1 VASINKLSSGRW
13 RARYR
18 DPQGRSRSKT
28 FDRKR
33 DAERF
38 ISASSTDMER
48 GRWTDPQRGRV
59 TVGAWADEYL
69 ATVVNLR
76 ASTRYTYER
85 DLGKYVLPR
94 FARVQLAQVRG
105 VDVQA
110 WLAEELASGL
120 SPSSVH
126 RHYRTLRRLL
136 EVAVQAQLIPLNP
149 CGRVTP
155 PSIPSVEMR
164 FLTAAEVGDL
174 AEAIGLWYRAFI
186 YTAAYAGL
194 RWSELVGLR
203 AKRVDLLRRTVTV
216 TEQLLL
222 LDNGQR
228 QVWEQPKTKAGVRSI
243 GIPAFL
249 ADMLQEQLDE
259 RALPGADGLIFP
271 NRAGKPTA
279 SASFNTHH
287 FSPAKR
293 RAGIDGR
300 LRFHDLRHTAVALA
314 IAQGAHP
321 KAIQARMGHSS
332 VQMTL
337 DRYGHLFPELDERV
351 AQGLDET
358 YRSALESRTEA
369 TAPADLTRRR
379 QVP

>member
-1 VASINKLSSGRW
+1 MASIDKVSSGRW

-38 ISASSTDMER
+38 LSASSTDMER

-59 TVGAWADEYL
+59 TVGAWAKEYL

-76 ASTRYTYER
+76 ASTRFTYER

-94 FARVQLAQVRG
+94 FGQAQLAQVRG
-105 VDVQA
+105 VDIQG
-110 WLAEELASGL
+110 WLAEELVSGI

-136 EVAVQAQLIPLNP
+136 EVAVQSELIPTNP
-149 CGRVTP
+149 CDRVTP
-155 PSIPSVEMR
+155 PVMPRVEMR
-164 FLTAAEVGDL
+164 FLNPSEVADL
-174 AEAIGLWYRAFI
+174 AEAITPWYRAFI
-186 YTAAYAGL
+186 YTAAYGGL

-203 AKRVDLLRRTVTV
+203 SKRVDLLRRTITV

-222 LDNGQR
+222 LDNGRR
-228 QVWEQPKTKAGVRSI
+228 QVWEQPKTKAGVRAI

-249 ADMLQEQLDE
+249 ADMLQDQLDE
-259 RALPGADGLIFP
+259 RALPGPDGLVFP
-271 NRAGKPTA
+271 NRAGKPSA

-287 FSPAKR
+287 FTPAKR
-293 RAGIDGR
+293 KAGIDGR

-337 DRYGHLFPELDERV
+337 DRYGHLFPELDERI

-358 YRSALESRTEA
+358 YRATLESRTKVVV
-369 TAPADLTRRR
+369 PAALANRHSGT
-379 QVP
+379 

>member
-48 GRWTDPQRGRV
+48 GRWTDPQRGKV

-149 CGRVTP
+149 CDRVTP

-164 FLTAAEVGDL
+164 FLTAAEVADL
-174 AEAIGLWYRAFI
+174 AEAIGPWYRALV

-222 LDNGQR
+222 LDNGRR

-259 RALPGADGLIFP
+259 RALPGADGLVFP

-287 FSPAKR
+287 FTPAKR

-300 LRFHDLRHTAVALA
+300 LRFHDYADVRVMPTLRDAA
-314 IAQGAHP
+314 
-321 KAIQARMGHSS
+321 
-332 VQMTL
+332 
-337 DRYGHLFPELDERV
+337 
-351 AQGLDET
+351 
-358 YRSALESRTEA
+358 
-369 TAPADLTRRR
+369 
-379 QVP
+379 

>member
-1 VASINKLSSGRW
+1 MASIDKVPSGRW

-38 ISASSTDMER
+38 LSASSTDMER

-59 TVGAWADEYL
+59 TVGTWAEEYL

-76 ASTRYTYER
+76 ASTRFTYER

-94 FARVQLAQVRG
+94 FGQAQLAQVRG
-105 VDVQA
+105 IDIQG
-110 WLAEELASGL
+110 WLAEELASAI

-136 EVAVQAQLIPLNP
+136 EVAVQSELIPTNP
-149 CGRVTP
+149 CDRVTP
-155 PSIPSVEMR
+155 PSMPPVEMR
-164 FLTAAEVGDL
+164 FLTATEVADL
-174 AEAIGLWYRAFI
+174 SDAITPWYRAFV
-186 YTAAYAGL
+186 YTAAYGGL

-203 AKRVDLLRRTVTV
+203 SKRVDLLRKTITV

-222 LDNGQR
+222 LDNGRR
-228 QVWEQPKTKAGVRSI
+228 QVWEQPKTRAGLRAI
-243 GIPAFL
+243 GIPVFL
-249 ADMLQEQLDE
+249 ADMLQTQLDE
-259 RALPGADGLIFP
+259 RSLPGPDGLVFP

-287 FSPAKR
+287 FKPAKR

-337 DRYGHLFPELDERV
+337 DRYGHLFPELDERI

-358 YRSALESRTEA
+358 YRSTQVSRTQVA
-369 TAPADLTRRR
+369 VPTDLADRRTA
-379 QVP
+379 Q

>member
-1 VASINKLSSGRW
+1 MASIDKLPSGRW

-33 DAERF
+33 DAERYL
-38 ISASSTDMER
+38 SASSTDMER
-48 GRWTDPQRGRV
+48 GRWTDPQGGRI
-59 TVGAWADEYL
+59 TIGSWAERYL

-85 DLGKYVLPR
+85 DLSKYVLPR
-94 FARVQLAQVRG
+94 FARAQLAQVRG
-105 VDVQA
+105 VDVQT
-110 WLAEELASGL
+110 WLADELANGL

-136 EVAVQAQLIPLNP
+136 EVAVQSQLIPVNP
-149 CGRVTP
+149 CDRVTP
-155 PSIPSVEMR
+155 PSIPPVEMR
-164 FLTAAEVGDL
+164 FLTAGEVVDL
-174 AEAIGLWYRAFI
+174 ADAIGPWYRAFI
-186 YTAAYAGL
+186 FTAAYGGL

-203 AKRVDLLRRTVTV
+203 SKRVDLLRKTITV

-222 LDNGQR
+222 LDNGKR
-228 QVWEQPKTKAGVRSI
+228 QVWEQPKTRAGVRAI
-243 GIPAFL
+243 GIPTFL
-249 ADMLQEQLDE
+249 AEMLQIQLDE
-259 RALPGADGLIFP
+259 RALPGADGLVFP

-279 SASFNTHH
+279 SPSFNTHH
-287 FSPAKR
+287 FTPAKR

-300 LRFHDLRHTAVALA
+300 MRFHDLRHTAVALA

-337 DRYGHLFPELDERV
+337 DRYGHLFPELDERI

-358 YRSALESRTEA
+358 YRSSLKSRTKMTVPDSLA
-369 TAPADLTRRR
+369 KRRDT
-379 QVP
+379 Q

>member
-1 VASINKLSSGRW
+1 
-13 RARYR
+13 
-18 DPQGRSRSKT
+18 
-28 FDRKR
+28 
-33 DAERF
+33 
-38 ISASSTDMER
+38 
-48 GRWTDPQRGRV
+48 
-59 TVGAWADEYL
+59 
-69 ATVVNLR
+69 
-76 ASTRYTYER
+76 
-85 DLGKYVLPR
+85 
-94 FARVQLAQVRG
+94 
-105 VDVQA
+105 
-110 WLAEELASGL
+110 
-120 SPSSVH
+120 
-126 RHYRTLRRLL
+126 
-136 EVAVQAQLIPLNP
+136 
-149 CGRVTP
+149 
-155 PSIPSVEMR
+155 MR
-164 FLTAAEVGDL
+164 FLTAAEVADL
-174 AEAIGLWYRAFI
+174 AEAIGPWYRALV

-222 LDNGQR
+222 LDNGRR

-259 RALPGADGLIFP
+259 RALPGADGLVFP

-287 FSPAKR
+287 FTPAKR

-314 IAQGAHP
+314 IGQGAHP

-358 YRSALESRTEA
+358 YRSALESRTKA

>member
-38 ISASSTDMER
+38 LSASSTDMER

-149 CGRVTP
+149 CDRVTP

-164 FLTAAEVGDL
+164 FLTAAEVADL
-174 AEAIGLWYRAFI
+174 AEAIGPWYRALV

-222 LDNGQR
+222 LDNGRR

-259 RALPGADGLIFP
+259 RALPGADGLVFP

-287 FSPAKR
+287 FTPAKR

-314 IAQGAHP
+314 IGQGAHP

-358 YRSALESRTEA
+358 YRSALESRTKA